1 MFCLV
6 LAIRVTRGR
15 RVLENR
21 STADDEKIEQLESM
35 LKLAT
40 DHTNEAETKFDEVGL
55 HCRQSV
61 PSRPGPTRFAHQ
73 VFRPV
78 SRKICAAV

>member
-1 MFCLV
+1 M
-6 LAIRVTRGR
+6 
-15 RVLENR
+15 LENR

-40 DHTNEAETKFDEVGL
+40 DHTNEAETKFDEVG

-61 PSRPGPTRFAHQ
+61 PVRSDPIRPPSFPS
-73 VFRPV
+73 FL
-78 SRKICAAV
+78 S

>member
-40 DHTNEAETKFDEVGL
+40 DHTNEAETKFDEVG

-61 PSRPGPTRFAHQ
+61 PSRSGPTRFAHP
-73 VFRPV
+73 VFRPF